1 MSQHPGPDQHQQT
14 GQQQQTSLQPATGLA
29 ARVGVHRDGFTL
41 DVELAAAGGEVVAVL
56 GPNGAGKSTLL
67 QALAGLIPLDEGRV
81 ELDGR
86 VLEDPAAR
94 IRIAPQDRQVG
105 VVFQDYLLFGNL
117 SARENV
123 AFGLRS
129 TGTPKAAARAQA
141 DQWLA
146 RFGLTGLAARYPRE
160 LSGGQGQRVALA
172 RALCAQPQL
181 LLLDEPL
188 AALDVRTK
196 TEVRS
201 QLREELTAFA
211 GPTLLVTHDPLEA
224 MALADRLLIVE
235 DGRVVQAGPAAD
247 IARRPATGY
256 VARLV
261 GLNLLRG
268 TAAGGMLSLD
278 GGGRLATSDTD
289 LAGRAL
295 AVVRP
300 SAVLVHTSAPGPSSA
315 RNVWPG
321 TVDSLEALGD
331 RVRLTI
337 AGSPSLL
344 ADVTT
349 QAVAELRLAPG
360 DPVWVSL
367 KATDID
373 TYAETTHLL
382 AGQRSTTRP

>member
-1 MSQHPGPDQHQQT
+1 MSQPRQAGLHTQPGQP
-14 GQQQQTSLQPATGLA
+14 GQPGLRA
-29 ARVGVHRDGFTL
+29 QVRVHREGFAL
-41 DVELAAAGGEVVAVL
+41 DLDLAAGGGEVLAVL

-67 QALAGLIPLDEGRV
+67 QALAGLVPLESGRV

-94 IRIAPQDRQVG
+94 IRTAPQNRQVG

-129 TGTPKAAARAQA
+129 TGTSKGAALAAADR
-141 DQWLA
+141 WLS
-146 RFGLTGLAARYPRE
+146 RFGLTGLEARRPRG
-160 LSGGQGQRVALA
+160 LSGGQAQRVALA
-172 RALCAQPQL
+172 RALCTEPRL

-188 AALDVRTK
+188 AALDVGTK
-196 TEVRS
+196 AEIRS
-201 QLREELTAFA
+201 QLRAELTAFS
-211 GPTLLVTHDPLEA
+211 GPALLVTHDPLEA

-235 DGRVVQAGPAAD
+235 DGQLVQAGPAAD
-247 IARRPATGY
+247 VARRPATSY
-256 VARLV
+256 VASLV

-268 TAAGGMLSLD
+268 TAAGGVLRLD
-278 GGGRLATSDTD
+278 GGGQLATGDTA
-289 LAGRAL
+289 LTGRAL

-300 SAVLVHTSAPGPSSA
+300 SAVVLHTSQPGLSSA
-315 RNVWPG
+315 RNVWPATLG
-321 TVDSLEALGD
+321 SLEALGD

-337 AGSPSLL
+337 TGPPQLL

-349 QAVAELRLAPG
+349 QAVAELRLTPG
-360 DPVWVSL
+360 DPIWVSV

-373 TYAETTHLL
+373 TYPSPPVPLL
-382 AGQRSTTRP
+382 PRH

>member
-1 MSQHPGPDQHQQT
+1 MSEPHQPGLPRPA
-14 GQQQQTSLQPATGLA
+14 SLPRPPGLPGLQA
-29 ARVGVHRDGFTL
+29 QVRLRRDGFAL
-41 DVELAAAGGEVVAVL
+41 DLDLVAGAGEVLAVL

-67 QALAGLIPLDEGRV
+67 QALAGLVPLQSGRV

-94 IRIAPQDRQVG
+94 IRTAPQDRRVG

-129 TGTPKAAARAQA
+129 TGTSRAVALAAADR
-141 DQWLA
+141 WLS
-146 RFGLTGLAARYPRE
+146 RFGLAGLEARRPRG
-160 LSGGQGQRVALA
+160 LSGGQAQRVALA
-172 RALCAQPQL
+172 RALCAEPRL

-188 AALDVRTK
+188 AALDVGTK

-201 QLREELTAFA
+201 QLRAELSAFG
-211 GPTLLVTHDPLEA
+211 GPALLVTHDPLEA
-224 MALADRLLIVE
+224 MALADRLVIVE
-235 DGRVVQAGPAAD
+235 NGRLVQAGPAAD
-247 IARRPATGY
+247 IARRPATSY

-268 TAAGGMLSLD
+268 TAARGVLRLD
-278 GGGRLATSDTD
+278 GGGELATGDTA
-289 LAGRAL
+289 LAGRVL

-300 SAVLVHTSAPGPSSA
+300 SAVVVHTRAPGPSSA
-315 RNVWPG
+315 RNVWPA
-321 TVDSLEALGD
+321 TLRSLEALGD
-331 RVRLTI
+331 RVRLTL
-337 AGSPSLL
+337 AGPPQLL

-360 DPVWVSL
+360 DPVWVSV

-373 TYAETTHLL
+373 TYPESGPL
-382 AGQRSTTRP
+382 